1 MITTPNLSL
10 IAWNLPSDPY
20 NSEELA
26 ENWIK
31 VDQHDHTPG
40 KGARIDTAAIE
51 DQAVTS
57 AKIHP
62 AAFPDLTIADGSITT
77 AKIADVNVTLG
88 KLASNSVNSSK
99 IVDGSIVTGDIAGA
113 TILRSNLNT
122 SFIKTTRLAFTA
134 DTSAT
139 WTHNHGSTNYTAVW
153 SRQSSTP
160 DFYPFAIT
168 TKSANSLVIS
178 SQYSWTGTMHVI
190 LIGD

>member
-26 ENWIK
+26 ENWFK

-51 DQAVTS
+51 DQAITS

-62 AAFPDLTIADGSITT
+62 TAFPDRTIADGSITT
-77 AKIADVNVTLG
+77 AKLNDLAVTTGKINDSAVTSVKIANGTI
-88 KLASNSVNSSK
+88 A
-99 IVDGSIVTGDIAGA
+99 TGDIAAA

-122 SFIKTTRLAFTA
+122 SFIKTTRLSFSS

-139 WTHNHGSTNYTAVW
+139 WTHNHGNTNYTAVW
-153 SRQSSTP
+153 SRQASTP
-160 DFYPFAIT
+160 DFYPFALT

-178 SQYSWTGTMHVI
+178 SQYAWTGTMHVI